1 MNRITH
7 VIHCPAR
14 WRQLLSALKAG
25 VAVVTAAVA
34 LTACTESFEERCR
47 REAREY
53 TEKQCPRALDSFVTI
68 DSMAYIPNP
77 QGFTYYYTVNDDGE
91 MGELFTEDV
100 KEEFLNQLRSN
111 VRQDISMK
119 SYKEKG
125 FILSY
130 CYRSKVDG
138 SIFMQASF
146 GPEDYR

>member
-1 MNRITH
+1 M
-7 VIHCPAR
+7 PA
-14 WRQLLSALKAG
+14 QMLC
-25 VAVVTAAVA
+25 VAVAALV
-34 LTACTESFEERCR
+34 LTACTESFEDRCR

-53 TEKQCPRALDSFVTI
+53 TEKQCPRVLDSFVTI
-68 DSMAYIPNP
+68 DSMAYIAEP

-91 MGELFTEDV
+91 MGELFTDAV

-111 VRQDISMK
+111 VRKDLSMK

-138 SIFMQASF
+138 SVFMEASF